1 MAAAATAAV
10 AIRKIRCSHERVPP
24 DEPAPQI
31 VVMPASPAVVVG
43 GHKSEK
49 QGTQTATSVQVEVTG
64 SNLLSSV
71 VTPLTGATA
80 NVIAIEL

>member
-1 MAAAATAAV
+1 
-10 AIRKIRCSHERVPP
+10 
-24 DEPAPQI
+24 
-31 VVMPASPAVVVG
+31 MPASPAVVVG